1 MLAPFDG
8 APRVFQWH
16 ADTFD
21 LRGGGVLLSEGD
33 DVPNQT
39 FRVGSAYAI
48 QFHPEATEGGSWH
61 GATTGRTTSGG
72 DGERRRRL

>member
-1 MLAPFDG
+1 MAPFDG

-21 LRGGGVLLSEGD
+21 LPGGGVLLSEGD
-33 DVPNQT
+33 DVPNQA

-48 QFHPEATEGGSWH
+48 QFHPEATEAGIVAWCDH
-61 GATTGRTTSGG
+61 WADDIRG
-72 DGERRRRL
+72 DGERRWRL